1 MYHAVLGTFPMATF
15 TKWQLP
21 KYAIS
26 KMYFKVANQLGYL
39 ALRLGQTWE
48 IAHLEL
54 SCHLGKY
61 PWENVA
67 WESTFGKLS
76 LGKIH
81 LGSCRLGKYT
91 WEVVS
96 WKIHLRSCRLKKCPW
111 KLSLG
116 KIHLGSLFWENT
128 FGKLSFRKIPLEHWE
143 HVNIQGKTWPCGVD
157 SGTWKKYYG
166 RGAKQLSYN
175 FNYGPFSDAMF
186 GDVHKYVKAC
196 FSGCSIFFCEK

>member
-61 PWENVA
+61 PWENVTLEKFLWEVVA
-67 WESTFGKLS
+67 WENTLGKLS

-81 LGSCRLGKYT
+81 LGSCLLENT
-91 WEVVS
+91 LE
-96 WKIHLRSCRLKKCPW
+96 
-111 KLSLG
+111 KLSLE
-116 KIHLGSLFWENT
+116 KMPLEVVAWENT
-128 FGKLSFRKIPLEHWE
+128 FGKFIL
-143 HVNIQGKTWPCGVD
+143 GKYLWKVVVQENTLGAL
-157 SGTWKKYYG
+157 GTCKYLG
-166 RGAKQLSYN
+166 
-175 FNYGPFSDAMF
+175 
-186 GDVHKYVKAC
+186 
-196 FSGCSIFFCEK
+196 